1 MRKSPWCFI
10 YTGVLPFCTF
20 LSIWLKPLRCFI
32 YTGVLP
38 FCTFLSIWLKP
49 LRCFIYTGLEL
60 LELEAP
66 ANPPKISEMHEIPMK
81 SIKMACRLVI
91 PGASTLGTF
100 LSKFGRG
107 PEVLHRHGG
116 ASILHISLDS
126 AETPEVLHR
135 HGGASILH
143 ISLDLAEIAE
153 VLHRQ
158 GAS

>member
-1 MRKSPWCFI
+1 MKH
-10 YTGVLPFCTF
+10 PFCSENEKIAEV
-20 LSIWLKPLRCFI
+20 LHIHGGASILHISLDLAETPE
-32 YTGVLP
+32 VLHIHGAE
-38 FCTFLSIWLKP
+38 TLQ
-49 LRCFIYTGLEL
+49 
-60 LELEAP
+60 LEAP

-116 ASILHISLDS
+116 ASILHISLD
-126 AETPEVLHR
+126 
-135 HGGASILH
+135 
-143 ISLDLAEIAE
+143 LAEIAE

-158 GAS
+158 GASYLVWKIQCGNNGEPGILCAG